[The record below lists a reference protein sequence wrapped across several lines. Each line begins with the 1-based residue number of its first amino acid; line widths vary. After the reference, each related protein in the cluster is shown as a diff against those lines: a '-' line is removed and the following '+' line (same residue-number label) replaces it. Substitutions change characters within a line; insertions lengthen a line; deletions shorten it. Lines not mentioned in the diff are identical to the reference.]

1 VPEPADDERARRRAR
16 REFVRG
22 HHPDRG
28 GDPAVFAAGL
38 AALDHPRVRPA
49 RARVVVIPDRP
60 WLVTLLTAVA
70 RQAGWRAPPPR
81 VR

>member
-1 VPEPADDERARRRAR
+1 MPEPADDERARRRAR

-28 GDPAVFAAGL
+28 GDPAVFVAGL